1 MQVAFLNGKF
11 IPLVNA
17 KVSIL
22 DRGFLYGDGVFETMR
37 SYQGRIFQLEG
48 NLHLIARI
56 KRAPFLGGHQAD
68 FVGLMDLNPF
78 FNELSED
85 GPAGSFEF
93 HLGFEIKFAEGDF
106 DLGCC
111 FSLVKVDISQG

>member
-48 NLHLIARI
+48 HIDRLLISLKILRI
-56 KRAPFLGGHQAD
+56 KI
-68 FVGLMDLNPF
+68 
-78 FNELSED
+78 SY
-85 GPAGSFEF
+85 SF
-93 HLGFEIKFAEGDF
+93 
-106 DLGCC
+106 
-111 FSLVKVDISQG
+111 